1 MHQTN
6 FSLKNKKTVL
16 INKEVLINYLYFLL
30 DKIDLVYL
38 DEITSS
44 INKFINKLDDLR
56 EEHYE

>member
-30 DKIDLVYL
+30 DKIDPVYL